1 MLTLRLHPEYPA
13 IALEPV
19 QILTGSA
26 LPVRLERVPAGI
38 RAVTAEIRPPSG
50 GVVTAEAEPRSLGWV
65 FTAAADAISSA
76 SGISSGGIV
85 IRAMSAGG
93 LELALGFADLI
104 VVKPDGTVEKTD
116 GGISRADFAD
126 VETASADDGLGAVKS
141 KLNDVIDRLKG

>member
-26 LPVRLERVPAGI
+26 LSVRLERVPAGI

-50 GVVTAEAEPRSLGWV
+50 GVVTADGVPRAGGWV
-65 FTAAADAISSA
+65 FTAAADAISRA
-76 SGISSGGIV
+76 SGISPGGIV

-126 VETASADDGLGAVKS
+126 VETATADDGLGAVKS